1 MTSILCG
8 VVESGRKDFGRLEVK
23 SIFLYALTGLR
34 VSTGLMFVNLL
45 EPGKVDE
52 SVKEQILGSLN
63 NDHASKVEGAIE
75 NAENGLENLLHIF
88 HRMVPTNIFKA
99 AVEGQ
104 LLGLIFFSLLFGYF
118 ISKLPADAKDLQIRF
133 WESFNSVIL
142 GITKFIISFA
152 PYGVFALVTPTI
164 MQVGLDTL
172 WVMGFV

>member
-1 MTSILCG
+1 M
-8 VVESGRKDFGRLEVK
+8 
-23 SIFLYALTGLR
+23 
-34 VSTGLMFVNLL
+34 
-45 EPGKVDE
+45 
-52 SVKEQILGSLN
+52 N

-75 NAENGLENLLHIF
+75 NAEDGLENLLHIF

-142 GITKFIISFA
+142 GITKFIISFK

-172 WVMGFV
+172 SVMGSFALTVVAGLAFHALIIILPLLLRIFGGISLLNIIER